1 MVNPYRFYTYAYLR
15 ENGTPYYIGKGQ
27 RKRIYES
34 KGKPCRK
41 PKDKSR
47 IIFLKTNLTE
57 QEAFK
62 HEVYMIAL
70 FGRKDLGTGIL
81 HNKTDGGE
89 GSSGFQHSEE
99 TKIYM
104 SKNKKGKASTFL
116 GKSHSEDTRK
126 KMSELKIGKY
136 NGSGN
141 PMFGKSHSQEVRDNI
156 SKANSGRKRTE
167 EEKKKMSEN
176 SKRKNNNF
184 YGKYHSQETKKK
196 LSELNKGK
204 MCPEEIK
211 KKISSAHNKLL
222 RFRSP
227 SGEIIEE
234 ITTLRKFCEKYNL
247 SRDGM
252 SKLIKGEQQ
261 QSKGWSM
268 PPKELAHGFDI
279 GTIFGL

>member
-15 ENGTPYYIGKGQ
+15 EDRTPYYIGKGCG
-27 RKRIYES
+27 KRIYES
-34 KGKPCRK
+34 KGKSCRK

-47 IIFLKTNLTE
+47 IIFLKQNLTE
-57 QEAFK
+57 EEAFK
-62 HEVYMIAL
+62 HEIYMIDV

-81 HNKTDGGE
+81 HNRTNGGE

-104 SKNKKGKASTFL
+104 SKNKKGKRSTFL

-126 KMSELKIGKY
+126 KMRELKIGKY
-136 NGSGN
+136 NGSRN
-141 PMFGKSHSQEVRDNI
+141 PMFGKSHSQEVKDNI
-156 SKANSGRKRTE
+156 SKANSDRKRTE

-176 SKRKNNNF
+176 SIGKNNNF
-184 YGKYHSQETKKK
+184 YGKNHSQETKKK
-196 LSELNKGK
+196 LSEFNKGK
-204 MCPEEIK
+204 ICPEEIK

-222 RFRSP
+222 RFMSP

-234 ITTLRKFCEKYNL
+234 ITTLRKFCKKYNL
-247 SRDGM
+247 SREGM
-252 SKLIKGEQQ
+252 SKVIKGEQQ

-268 PPKELAHGFDI
+268 PLKELSH
-279 GTIFGL
+279 